1 MEMINSFKRYLRN
14 IVPNI
19 VYKSVREAEKY
30 ETKDSRINGDEYVGA
45 MLNMDGFDAY
55 ADGSFSLDI
64 LHKVGIYDSNLIK
77 QINHDKYNIPEEK
90 RNDVVRLRHKEIID
104 NFEETNNYYRMLMG
118 LPDVGADFIYL
129 SPDEMETYGYYHDT
143 MEDYNN
149 DNLEALTPIH
159 KLPQNVLNSMEA
171 SGYLDEVYQIYAAD
185 SNYNAEYI
193 KHLGLRKVD
202 PVLSR
207 RASHFELLY
216 VPRPENANRFNR
228 DFSFYYDEARQYF
241 LNQIYNFNYS
251 AQYDFYEGYMGF
263 FIMVMAIQR
272 MVNSLFEVMIER
284 DFYDIETCRMFL
296 EAYGVPFVEL
306 FTFRQQKALVK
317 NLNILLQNKC
327 TSQVMYDILNILEF
341 DTYRLTKYLLV
352 KQHKTVQL
360 TDEDEPVPIFIY
372 RTTLD
377 EDGVPTYELDK
388 SLIYDYYFIA
398 VDMDEKDIR
407 LVETTDASAHRY
419 EELTVPDAYWIEDE
433 DLVKKLQDAE
443 INYVETK
450 YTDVSI
456 TIRMQKVM
464 FEHVYLQKM
473 LCDKESET
481 SKIKVSIPLITY
493 TPVSLFELEI
503 LLICLMCKHNKM
515 VPDLI
520 ATPSKALAVLG
531 FNFDADL
538 EAIKEEIRT
547 HPRIYSQQ
555 LLDYIENIQFRTVND
570 VNDMYGNVQAL
581 SNLLVETMQ
590 NTTSEIVYHAYKKL
604 YTALLV
610 TDIHQE
616 VFKLPNGE
624 IPETYM
630 DWLKTYNYQLYEYVD
645 KLSPEGCVDKINYI
659 ATKLSTWINKS
670 EYMGYLTP
678 VDVSVIN
685 GLIRILRWFKSYT
698 LDIHEMEVVYLF
710 DSRYF
715 NLMKMMDRMWFHANG
730 YIRETDI
737 GFHEWVHS
745 FSEAMTKEETENKL
759 EEFIRMSAE
768 IHEDELDHLMHDSFR
783 LVATLHLDRS
793 IVSRY
798 IDSLTNTHTNSIL
811 KERMRLTDTRRPIR
825 YIVDGHIEGT
835 LN

>member
-14 IVPNI
+14 IVPSI

-30 ETKDSRINGDEYVGA
+30 ETKDSRIKGDEYVGA

-55 ADGSFSLDI
+55 ADGSFSIDI
-64 LHKVGIYDSNLIK
+64 LHKVGIYDSALIR

-90 RNDVVRLRHKEIID
+90 RADVVRLRHKEIID

-118 LPDVGADFIYL
+118 LPDMDAEFIYL
-129 SPDEMETYGYYHDT
+129 SPEDLKSYGYTHDT
-143 MEDYNN
+143 IEDYDN

-159 KLPQNVLNSMEA
+159 KLPQNVLNSMES
-171 SGYLDEVYQIYAAD
+171 SGYLDEVYRIYAED
-185 SNYNAEYI
+185 RSYNAEYI
-193 KHLGLRKVD
+193 KYLGLRRVD

-228 DFSFYYDEARQYF
+228 DFVFYYDEARQYF
-241 LNQIYNFNYS
+241 LNQIYNFHYS
-251 AQYDFYEGYMGF
+251 AQYDFYEGYIGF

-272 MVNSLFEVMIER
+272 MVNSLFEVMVER

-317 NLNILLQNKC
+317 NLNILIQNKC

-360 TDEDEPVPIFIY
+360 TDEDEPIPIFIY
-372 RTTLD
+372 RTVLD
-377 EDGVPTYELDK
+377 EDGFPTYELDK
-388 SLIYDYYFIA
+388 SLIYEYYFIA
-398 VDMDEKDIR
+398 VDANEKDIR
-407 LVETTDASAHRY
+407 LVETTDASAHGYR
-419 EELTVPDAYWIEDE
+419 EITEPDAYWIEDE
-433 DLVKKLQDAE
+433 ELVKKLQDAE

-450 YTDVSI
+450 YMDVSVV
-456 TIRMQKVM
+456 IRMQKVM

-473 LCDKESET
+473 LCDKENET
-481 SKIKVSIPLITY
+481 SKIMVSIPLITY
-493 TPVSLFELEI
+493 TPVSLFEMEI
-503 LLICLMCKHNKM
+503 LLICLMCKHNRM

-520 ATPSKALAVLG
+520 STPSKALAVLG

-547 HPRIYSQQ
+547 HPRVYSQE
-555 LLDYIENIQFRTVND
+555 LVDYIENIQFRSVND
-570 VNDMYGNVQAL
+570 VNDMYGNVRTL
-581 SNLLVETMQ
+581 SNLLIETMQ

-610 TDIHQE
+610 TDVHQE
-616 VFKLPNGE
+616 VFKLPDGE
-624 IPETYM
+624 VPETYM
-630 DWLKTYNYQLYEYVD
+630 DWLKSYNYTLYEYV
-645 KLSPEGCVDKINYI
+645 EGLTSEECVDKINYI
-659 ATKLSTWINKS
+659 ATKLSTWINKA

-678 VDVSVIN
+678 IDVSVIN

-698 LDIHEMEVVYLF
+698 IDIHEMEVVYLF

-715 NLMKMMDRMWFHANG
+715 NLMKMMDRMWFHAKG

-745 FSEAMTKEETENKL
+745 FSAAMTKKETENKL
-759 EEFIRMSAE
+759 EEFIRASAE
-768 IHEDELDHLMHDSFR
+768 MYEEELDHLMHDSFR

-798 IDSLTNTHTNSIL
+798 IDTLTHAHANAIL
-811 KERMRLTDTRRPIR
+811 EEHMVLTDRRRPIR

>member
-193 KHLGLRKVD
+193 KHLGIRKVD

-798 IDSLTNTHTNSIL
+798 IDSLTNAHTNSIL